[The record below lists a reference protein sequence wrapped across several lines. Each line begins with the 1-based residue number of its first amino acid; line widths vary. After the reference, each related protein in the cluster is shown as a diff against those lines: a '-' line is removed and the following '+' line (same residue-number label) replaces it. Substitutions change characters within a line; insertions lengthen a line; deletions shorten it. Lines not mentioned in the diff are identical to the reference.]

1 MNKLVSIISV
11 ILLFIFFFGNAK
23 AQDIEI
29 IVHRTNID
37 STLNSE
43 MIFDFE
49 VVNISVL
56 EQ

>member
-37 STLNSE
+37 STLGSK
-43 MIFDFE
+43 
-49 VVNISVL
+49 
-56 EQ
+56 